1 MDICPERND
10 MGNGFKKVAPRTTR
24 GTTNEGGNPVLTL
37 LKCLLASFVLTG
49 IMLLLLAF
57 LLFKLS
63 LTEKIVSIAIIV
75 IYVAACFVAGILAG
89 KMLKRRRFLWGFVEG
104 VVYFL
109 VLFVLSIIL
118 NGSAAVLADSCFTTF
133 ILCAAGGTLGGML
146 S

>member
-1 MDICPERND
+1 
-10 MGNGFKKVAPRTTR
+10 MGNGFRKS
-24 GTTNEGGNPVLTL
+24 NEGSNPILTL
-37 LKCLLASFVLTG
+37 LKCLLASFVFTG
-49 IMLLLLAF
+49 ILLLLLAF

-63 LTEKIVSIAIIV
+63 LTEKIVSIAIIM
-75 IYVAACFVAGILAG
+75 IYVAASFVAGLLAG
-89 KMLKRRRFLWGFVEG
+89 KMLKKRRFLWGFLEG

-133 ILCAAGGTLGGML
+133 ILCAGGGTLGGMF

>member
-1 MDICPERND
+1 

-24 GTTNEGGNPVLTL
+24 GTSNEGCNPLLTL

-49 IMLLLLAF
+49 ILLLLLAF

-75 IYVAACFVAGILAG
+75 IYVAASFVAGLLTG